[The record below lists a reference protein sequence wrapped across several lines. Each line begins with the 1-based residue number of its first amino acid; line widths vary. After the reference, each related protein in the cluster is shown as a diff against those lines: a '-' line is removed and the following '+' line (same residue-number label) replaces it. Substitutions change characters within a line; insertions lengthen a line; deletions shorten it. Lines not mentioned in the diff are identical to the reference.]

1 MGVIISRR
9 MRKHRMKALFTIT
22 LLFIVVLI
30 SGCLGSSSSSTA
42 PTLAFLYVV
51 GQGDNAIH
59 ALDEKSTGDLV
70 PLAVSSFS
78 TVPRPVSM
86 ALHPSRNFLYVP
98 NETSNTVSGFTID
111 HLAGVLTPVGT
122 PLSPTPVCNPS
133 VCSNP
138 IGVAVNSGGQFLFV
152 LNQGSSSPAVPAS
165 ISVFNIDQT
174 RGLLSPVSGSPFVF
188 ASLAA
193 PNPQFL
199 AISPTQGFLYVSNG
213 AAGNISAF
221 AIGAGGGLTEI
232 SGSPFSLG
240 AGAAA
245 AGLAIDPKGQF
256 LYAADSAN
264 NKIASFNVA
273 GGPLGAVGS
282 FSAGTKPVAVTVD
295 NTSSFVY
302 SANQGSNDVSAFKTA
317 SGALTQVAGSPY
329 PVEPTGSIGT
339 PQPIFLT
346 VDPSNTFL
354 YVANAGSSSISAFGI
369 KAADGS
375 LGLITNSPFIQGI
388 APLWILSTK

>member
-1 MGVIISRR
+1 
-9 MRKHRMKALFTIT
+9 MKALFTVT
-22 LLFIVVLI
+22 LLFIAVLL

-51 GQGDNAIH
+51 GQGDNSIH
-59 ALDEKSTGDLV
+59 AFDEKSTGDLSGVAV
-70 PLAVSSFS
+70 PSFA
-78 TVPRPVSM
+78 TIPRPVSI

-98 NETSNTVSGFTID
+98 NQTSNTVSGFTID
-111 HLAGVLTPVGT
+111 HASGVLTPIGT
-122 PLSPTPVCNPS
+122 ALAPTPVCNPG

-152 LNQGSSSPAVPAS
+152 LNQGSASPAVPAS

-174 RGLLSPVSGSPFVF
+174 RGLLSPIAGSPFAF
-188 ASLAA
+188 ASLSA

-213 AAGNISAF
+213 TAGNISAF
-221 AIGAGGGLTEI
+221 AIGASGALTEL
-232 SGSPFSLG
+232 GSPVSLG
-240 AGAAA
+240 AGAVA

-273 GGPLGAVGS
+273 GGPLAAVGS
-282 FSAGTKPVAVTVD
+282 FPAGTKPVAVTVD

-302 SANQGSNDVSAFKTA
+302 AANQGSNDVSAFTTA

-329 PVEPTGSIGT
+329 LVQPTGSVGT

-346 VDPSNTFL
+346 VDVSNTFL
-354 YVANAGSSSISAFGI
+354 YVANFGSSSISAFGI
-369 KAADGS
+369 KSSDGT
-375 LGLITNSPFIQGI
+375 LGLITNSPFFQGI
-388 APLWILSTK
+388 APLWMVSTK

>member
-1 MGVIISRR
+1 
-9 MRKHRMKALFTIT
+9 MKALFTIT
-22 LLFIVVLI
+22 LLFIAVLL

-51 GQGDNAIH
+51 GQGDNSIH
-59 ALDEKSTGDLV
+59 AFDEKSTGDLSGVAV
-70 PLAVSSFS
+70 PSFA
-78 TVPRPVSM
+78 TIPRPVSI

-98 NETSNTVSGFTID
+98 NQTSNTVSGFTID
-111 HLAGVLTPVGT
+111 HTSGVLTPIGT
-122 PLSPTPVCNPS
+122 ALAPTPVCNPG

-152 LNQGSSSPAVPAS
+152 LNQGSASPAVPAS

-174 RGLLSPVSGSPFVF
+174 RGLLSPIAGSPFAF
-188 ASLAA
+188 ASLSA

-213 AAGNISAF
+213 TAGNISAF
-221 AIGAGGGLTEI
+221 AIGASGALTEL
-232 SGSPFSLG
+232 GSPVSLG
-240 AGAAA
+240 AGAVA

-273 GGPLGAVGS
+273 GGPLAAVGS
-282 FSAGTKPVAVTVD
+282 FPAGTKPVAVTVD

-302 SANQGSNDVSAFKTA
+302 AANQGSNDVSAFTTA

-329 PVEPTGSIGT
+329 LVQPTGSVGT

-346 VDPSNTFL
+346 VDVSNTFL
-354 YVANAGSSSISAFGI
+354 YVANFGSSSISAFGI
-369 KAADGS
+369 KSSDGT
-375 LGLITNSPFIQGI
+375 LGLITNSPFFQGI
-388 APLWILSTK
+388 APLWMVSTK

>member
-1 MGVIISRR
+1 
-9 MRKHRMKALFTIT
+9 MKALFTIT
-22 LLFIVVLI
+22 LLFIAVLL

-59 ALDEKSTGDLV
+59 AFSEKSTGDLSS
-70 PLAVSSFS
+70 LAVSSFS

-111 HLAGVLTPVGT
+111 HTAGVLTPIGT
-122 PLSPTPVCNPS
+122 ALAPTPVCSPG

-152 LNQGSSSPAVPAS
+152 LNQGSASPAVPAS
-165 ISVFNIDQT
+165 ISVFSIDQT
-174 RGLLSPVSGSPFVF
+174 RGLLSPVSGSPFAF

-193 PNPQFL
+193 PNSQFL

-302 SANQGSNDVSAFKTA
+302 SANQGSNDVSAFKAA

-329 PVEPTGSIGT
+329 LVQPTGSIGT

-346 VDPSNTFL
+346 VDISNTFL

-369 KAADGS
+369 KSSDGT
-375 LGLITNSPFIQGI
+375 LALITNSPFIQSI
-388 APLWILSTK
+388 APLWIVVTK

>member
-1 MGVIISRR
+1 
-9 MRKHRMKALFTIT
+9 MKALFTIT
-22 LLFIVVLI
+22 LLFIAVLL

-59 ALDEKSTGDLV
+59 AFDEKSTGDLS
-70 PLAVSSFS
+70 PLAVSSFA
-78 TVPRPVSM
+78 TVPRPVSI
-86 ALHPSRNFLYVP
+86 ALHPSKNFLYVP
-98 NETSNTVSGFTID
+98 NETSNTVSGFTVD
-111 HLAGVLTPVGT
+111 HVAGVLAPIGT
-122 PLSPTPVCNPS
+122 ALSPTPVCGPG

-152 LNQGSSSPAVPAS
+152 LSQGAPSISAS

-174 RGLLSPVSGSPFVF
+174 RGLLSP
-188 ASLAA
+188 ASFTTLAA
-193 PNPQFL
+193 PSPQFL

-213 AAGNISAF
+213 TAGSISGF
-221 AIGAGGGLTEI
+221 AIGTNGALTEL
-232 SGSPFSLG
+232 SGSPFPLG
-240 AGAAA
+240 AGATA

-273 GGPLGAVGS
+273 GGPLAPVGS
-282 FSAGTKPVAVTVD
+282 VAAGTKPVAVAVD
-295 NTSSFVY
+295 GTSSFVY

-317 SGALTQVAGSPY
+317 SGALTQVAGSPFL
-329 PVEPTGSIGT
+329 VQPTGSVGT

-346 VDPSNTFL
+346 VDVSNTFL
-354 YVANAGSSSISAFGI
+354 YVANVGSSSISAFGI
-369 KAADGS
+369 KASDGS

-388 APLWILSTK
+388 QPLWLVTTK

>member
-1 MGVIISRR
+1 
-9 MRKHRMKALFTIT
+9 MKALFTIT
-22 LLFIVVLI
+22 LLFMAILI
-30 SGCLGSSSSSTA
+30 SGCLGSSSSSSA

-59 ALDEKSTGDLV
+59 ALAEKSTGDLS
-70 PLAVSSFS
+70 PLAVSSFP
-78 TVPRPVSM
+78 TIPRPVSI

-98 NETSNTVSGFTID
+98 NETSNTVSGYTID
-111 HLAGVLTPVGT
+111 HNAGVLTPIGT
-122 PLSPTPVCNPS
+122 ALSPTPVCNPG

-138 IGVAVNSGGQFLFV
+138 IGVAINSGGQFLFV
-152 LNQGSSSPAVPAS
+152 LNQGSASPAVPAS

-174 RGLLSPVSGSPFVF
+174 RGLLSPVAGSPFAF

-213 AAGNISAF
+213 TAGNISAF
-221 AIGAGGGLTEI
+221 AIGTNGALTELA
-232 SGSPFSLG
+232 SSPFSLG
-240 AGAAA
+240 AGAVA

-264 NKIASFNVA
+264 NAIASFNVA
-273 GGPLGAVGS
+273 GGPLASVGR
-282 FSAGTKPVAVTVD
+282 FPAGTKPVAVTVD

-302 SANQGSNDVSAFKTA
+302 SANQGSNDVSAFKAA

-329 PVEPTGSIGT
+329 LVQPTGSVGT

-346 VDPSNTFL
+346 VDVSNTFL
-354 YVANAGSSSISAFGI
+354 YVANFGSSSISAFGI
-369 KAADGS
+369 KSSDGT
-375 LGLITNSPFIQGI
+375 LGLITNSPFFQGI
-388 APLWILSTK
+388 APLWMVSTK

>member
-1 MGVIISRR
+1 
-9 MRKHRMKALFTIT
+9 MKALFTIT
-22 LLFIVVLI
+22 LLFIAVLL

-51 GQGDNAIH
+51 GQGDNSIH
-59 ALDEKSTGDLV
+59 AFDEKSTGDLSGVAV
-70 PLAVSSFS
+70 PSFA
-78 TVPRPVSM
+78 TIPRPVSI

-98 NETSNTVSGFTID
+98 NQTSNTVSGFTID
-111 HLAGVLTPVGT
+111 HTSGVLTPIGT
-122 PLSPTPVCNPS
+122 ALAPTPVCNPG

-138 IGVAVNSGGQFLFV
+138 IGIAVNSGGQFLFV
-152 LNQGSSSPAVPAS
+152 LNQGSASPAVPAS

-174 RGLLSPVSGSPFVF
+174 RGLLSPIAGSPFAF
-188 ASLAA
+188 ASLSA

-213 AAGNISAF
+213 TAGNISAF
-221 AIGAGGGLTEI
+221 AIGASGALTEL
-232 SGSPFSLG
+232 GSPVSLG
-240 AGAAA
+240 AGAVA

-273 GGPLGAVGS
+273 GGPLAAVGS
-282 FSAGTKPVAVTVD
+282 FPAGTKPVAVTVD

-302 SANQGSNDVSAFKTA
+302 AANQGSNDVSAFTTA

-329 PVEPTGSIGT
+329 LVQPTGSVGT

-346 VDPSNTFL
+346 VDVSNTFL
-354 YVANAGSSSISAFGI
+354 YVANFGSSSISAFGI
-369 KAADGS
+369 KSSDGT
-375 LGLITNSPFIQGI
+375 LGLITNSPFFQGI
-388 APLWILSTK
+388 APLWMVSTK

>member
-1 MGVIISRR
+1 
-9 MRKHRMKALFTIT
+9 MKALFSIT

-59 ALDEKSTGDLV
+59 ALDEKSTGDLFPV
-70 PLAVSSFS
+70 AVSSFP
-78 TVPRPVSM
+78 TIPRPVSI

-98 NETSNTVSGFTID
+98 NETSNTVSGYTID
-111 HLAGVLTPVGT
+111 HTAGVLTPIGT
-122 PLSPTPVCNPS
+122 ALSPTPVCNPG

-138 IGVAVNSGGQFLFV
+138 IGVAINSGGQFLFV
-152 LNQGSSSPAVPAS
+152 LNQGSASPAVPAS

-174 RGLLSPVSGSPFVF
+174 RGLLSP
-188 ASLAA
+188 ASFITLTAQS
-193 PNPQFL
+193 PQFL

-213 AAGNISAF
+213 TAGNISAF
-221 AIGAGGGLTEI
+221 AIGTNGALTELA
-232 SGSPFSLG
+232 GSPFSLG
-240 AGAAA
+240 AGAVA

-264 NKIASFNVA
+264 NAIDSFNVA
-273 GGPLGAVGS
+273 GGPLAAVGS
-282 FSAGTKPVAVTVD
+282 FPAGTKPVAVTVD
-295 NTSSFVY
+295 NTSSLVY

-329 PVEPTGSIGT
+329 PVEPTGSVGA

-346 VDPSNTFL
+346 VDVSNTFL
-354 YVANAGSSSISAFGI
+354 YVANFGSSSISAFGI
-369 KAADGS
+369 KSSDGT
-375 LGLITNSPFIQGI
+375 LGLITNSPFNQGI
-388 APLWILSTK
+388 APLWMVSTK

>member
-1 MGVIISRR
+1 
-9 MRKHRMKALFTIT
+9 MKALFTIT
-22 LLFIVVLI
+22 LLFIAVLL

-51 GQGDNAIH
+51 GQGDNSIH
-59 ALDEKSTGDLV
+59 AFDEKSTGDLSGVAV
-70 PLAVSSFS
+70 PSFA
-78 TVPRPVSM
+78 TIPRPVSI

-98 NETSNTVSGFTID
+98 NQTSNTVSGFTID
-111 HLAGVLTPVGT
+111 HTSGVLTPIGT
-122 PLSPTPVCNPS
+122 ALAPTPVCNPG

-138 IGVAVNSGGQFLFV
+138 IGIAVNSGGQFLFV
-152 LNQGSSSPAVPAS
+152 LNQGSASPAVPAS

-174 RGLLSPVSGSPFVF
+174 RGLLSPIAGSPFAF
-188 ASLAA
+188 ASLSA

-221 AIGAGGGLTEI
+221 AIGTSGALTEL
-232 SGSPFSLG
+232 GSPVSLG
-240 AGAAA
+240 AGAVA

-273 GGPLGAVGS
+273 GGPLAAVGS
-282 FSAGTKPVAVTVD
+282 FPAGTKPVAVTVD

-302 SANQGSNDVSAFKTA
+302 AANQGSNDVSAFTTA

-329 PVEPTGSIGT
+329 LVQPTGSVGT

-346 VDPSNTFL
+346 VDVSNTFL
-354 YVANAGSSSISAFGI
+354 YVANFGSSSISAFGI
-369 KAADGS
+369 KSSDGT
-375 LGLITNSPFIQGI
+375 LGLITNSPFFQGI
-388 APLWILSTK
+388 APLWMVSTR

>member
-1 MGVIISRR
+1 
-9 MRKHRMKALFTIT
+9 MKALFTVT
-22 LLFIVVLI
+22 LLFIAVLL

-51 GQGDNAIH
+51 GQGDNSIH
-59 ALDEKSTGDLV
+59 AFDEKSTGDLSGVAV
-70 PLAVSSFS
+70 PSFA
-78 TVPRPVSM
+78 TIPRPVSI

-98 NETSNTVSGFTID
+98 NQTSNTVSGFTID
-111 HLAGVLTPVGT
+111 HTSGVLTPIGT
-122 PLSPTPVCNPS
+122 ALAPTPVCNPG

-152 LNQGSSSPAVPAS
+152 LNQGSASPAVPAS

-174 RGLLSPVSGSPFVF
+174 RGLLSPIAGSPFAF
-188 ASLAA
+188 ASLSA

-213 AAGNISAF
+213 TAGNISAF
-221 AIGAGGGLTEI
+221 AIGASGALTEL
-232 SGSPFSLG
+232 GSPVSLG
-240 AGAAA
+240 AGAVA

-273 GGPLGAVGS
+273 GGPLAAVGS
-282 FSAGTKPVAVTVD
+282 FPAGTKPVAVTVD

-302 SANQGSNDVSAFKTA
+302 AANQGSNDVSAFTTA

-329 PVEPTGSIGT
+329 LVQPTGSVGT

-346 VDPSNTFL
+346 VDVSNTFL
-354 YVANAGSSSISAFGI
+354 YVANFGSSSISAFGI
-369 KAADGS
+369 KSSDGT
-375 LGLITNSPFIQGI
+375 LGLITNSPFFQGI
-388 APLWILSTK
+388 APLWMVSTK

>member
-1 MGVIISRR
+1 
-9 MRKHRMKALFTIT
+9 MKALFTVT
-22 LLFIVVLI
+22 LLFIAVLL

-59 ALDEKSTGDLV
+59 AFSEKSTGDLS

-78 TVPRPVSM
+78 TVPRPVSI

-111 HLAGVLTPVGT
+111 HTAGVLAPIGT
-122 PLSPTPVCNPS
+122 AQPPTPVCGPG

-152 LNQGSSSPAVPAS
+152 LNQGSASPAVQAS

-174 RGLLSPVSGSPFVF
+174 RGLLSP
-188 ASLAA
+188 ASFTTLTV

-213 AAGNISAF
+213 TAGNISAF
-221 AIGAGGGLTEI
+221 AIGTNGALTELG
-232 SGSPFSLG
+232 GSPFSLG
-240 AGAAA
+240 AGAVA
-245 AGLAIDPKGQF
+245 AGVAIDPKGQF

-273 GGPLGAVGS
+273 GGPLAAVGS
-282 FSAGTKPVAVTVD
+282 FPAGTKPMAVTVD
-295 NTSSFVY
+295 STSSFVY
-302 SANQGSNDVSAFKTA
+302 SANQGSNDVSAFKAA
-317 SGALTQVAGSPY
+317 SGALTQITGSPY
-329 PVEPTGSIGT
+329 LVQPTGSVGT
-339 PQPIFLT
+339 PQPTFLS

-354 YVANAGSSSISAFGI
+354 YVANTGSSSISAFGI
-369 KAADGS
+369 KAADGT
-375 LGLITNSPFIQGI
+375 LGLITNSPFFQSIE
-388 APLWILSTK
+388 PLWIVITR